1 MTFYLFFLIP
11 ISSAGNRNTNTIFG
25 KKQKLEVQQQLKR
38 LNKPALK
45 SIKSPDGDIIDCV
58 DINKQ
63 PAFDHPL
70 LKNHTIQMRPSSY
83 PEGFSFDEIND
94 VSSNFKPEFT
104 QPWHLNG
111 RCPKG
116 TIPIRRTKEEDL
128 LRAGSVA
135 NFGRKKYLSIPHA
148 QSNNDPNNFHEHAT
162 YGEAGDKYYGMTAD
176 MNLWN
181 PHTQE
186 RNEFSLSQ
194 FWLINGDYGHDLDSI
209 EAGAMVYETLYQ
221 DKNTRLFISWTDD
234 AYQSTG
240 CYNLLCPGFVQVEQ
254 HIAMGATVTPYS
266 KYDGNQYA
274 LKFYVWKDVNG
285 KGDWWMNIND
295 RVFGYWPSSIF
306 SILSDSALRVRWG
319 GEVINYNSGGQHT
332 TTQMGS
338 GHFAKEG
345 PGKASFFKNLNVI
358 DGELLPML
366 FMGSCFNADYPRSC
380 GRKHPWFR
388 NGIQNIGK
396 DPNQILPTLQAYA
409 QQGMGNVN

>member
-25 KKQKLEVQQQLKR
+25 KKQKLEVQRQLKR

-94 VSSNFKPEFT
+94 VSSNSEPEFA

-111 RCPKG
+111 RCPEG

-135 NFGRKKYLSIPHA
+135 NFGRKKYHTIPNA
-148 QSNNDPNNFHEHAT
+148 QASRPPHEHAILSENGVKF
-162 YGEAGDKYYGMTAD
+162 YGLTAD

-181 PHTQE
+181 PYVQE
-186 RNEFSLSQ
+186 ANEFSLSQ
-194 FWLINGDYGHDLDSI
+194 FWLLNGAYETDLDTI
-209 EAGAMVYETLYQ
+209 EAGATVNERLYG
-221 DKNTRLFISWTDD
+221 DKNTRLFLYWTDD

-240 CYNLLCPGFVQVEQ
+240 CYNLLCPGFVQVDKQ
-254 HIAMGATVTPYS
+254 IAMGAIVTPYS
-266 KYDGNQYA
+266 KYNGNQYA

-285 KGDWWMNIND
+285 GGNWWMNINN

-306 SILSDSALRVRWG
+306 SILSNGAARVDWG
-319 GEVINYNSGGQHT
+319 GEVLNYHSGGQHT

-338 GHFAKEG
+338 GHFADEG
-345 PGKASFFKNLNVI
+345 SGKASFFKNLQVI
-358 DGELLPML
+358 DGL
-366 FMGSCFNADYPRSC
+366 
-380 GRKHPWFR
+380 
-388 NGIQNIGK
+388 
-396 DPNQILPTLQAYA
+396 QILRGPRNTTTFMTKPECYNIIDYGGLFYF
-409 QQGMGNVN
+409 GGPGRNPKCP